1 LRNGLR
7 PKEPLANYA
16 KEIGLSGSLE
26 FYKDL
31 AGHDRG
37 FVYID

>member
-1 LRNGLR
+1 MGYDQ
-7 PKEPLANYA
+7 KEPLSNYT